1 MVSLRSSKV
10 KARKVIIEDSSS
22 EQVADNESDNDTK
35 KNKKSKVETKVAQ
48 KPTRGRKKKSSKE
61 YSEEDE
67 DFQVEAEEAED
78 EDDDD
83 DDQEERDYDENEDKE
98 ESFDHKKQKESKA
111 KKNQVKKEEMDLEDE
126 ESDESDDGEKIN
138 KKKGRNK
145 LEIQK
150 KSQSQPGNKGKRGR
164 PAKVKKEHLDEDI
177 NEDKNQDEEDEEEEE
192 QEQKVEAIKKKR
204 GRKPL
209 TQQKKEEQ
217 YNSDDSEQQQLQFN
231 NQETSQMAQKGKR
244 GYKRCKNESCSQL
257 IYIHQKVCPH
267 CFFEHKMSVQ
277 TLEKKQKDKKEK
289 SSNTFE
295 VLKAFIESS
304 QGNKKVKIK
313 KKDKLTIQQI
323 KKNALYLDE
332 FNIDQENLKQMFQEP
347 KGLLFNC
354 SEEEQKVR
362 NYGSSEESS
371 LKGSKP
377 SKKIKKEDL
386 SCQMQEKLDTNTIQG
401 QKKNEESNILE
412 ISKNSKFDLKVD
424 MNFNN
429 KQETVDIPQFGHFC
443 IFNQPQQQQEKG
455 QDDQKEQQGAQS
467 KITQFLKGNKEK
479 QKQNQQI
486 KKEEQQQQ
494 QGDDWR
500 FFLMNI
506 GFPITCVSW
515 SYINIKSEWKDQY
528 LAVGVNISEVSQD
541 SEKLEIFR
549 TMEAYNLLG
558 CHRAGQKYDCDG
570 CMLIFKI
577 PYDKLQN
584 AFKEPILI
592 KNIAVKGTPLCI
604 KWMPKFSSNSKTSYS
619 VLASNGSIYFYSF
632 DYSNSSQ
639 NENIS
644 VSQIKNNKST
654 TGQNNQSCPFRQAQK
669 QSPLMKITISQDVI
683 LSCFDWLNNENCN
696 YLIAGDQV
704 GNIYFIEILNDT
716 FKIAQYYNNAHIGQ
730 VLDVK
735 FYPQSNQQEQII
747 FASCGYDGLVK
758 IFDVFDSQFPV
769 FIYESCLKS
778 CKSIEWDIGGKY
790 LLVNRDKQHFSQLIL
805 SFFSTSNSKNIEL
818 NNFAEARQLQKINQN
833 FVVTTSTSGFFS
845 SYIFSS
851 NESGK
856 IFSNFTEQ
864 NRRISVKKVKKKSP
878 ECEGFEICSGTF
890 QGEND
895 SKRHYALQLSDLN
908 SFFLSKQN
916 DDEGNGK
923 DQEEDLDIEETN
935 KKQKNSKQK
944 IQKEFQNFQNQSYVT
959 SINLSQSNII
969 LLQIKTSE
977 KSNKNAQINS
987 YTLESFLAFSNYG
1000 GVLHIS
1006 KVYI

>member
-10 KARKVIIEDSSS
+10 KSRKVIIEDSSS
-22 EQVADNESDNDTK
+22 EQAADNESDNDAK
-35 KNKKSKVETKVAQ
+35 KNKKVKVETKVAQ
-48 KPTRGRKKKSSKE
+48 KSTRGRKKKSSKE

-67 DFQVEAEEAED
+67 DFEVEADVA

-83 DDQEERDYDENEDKE
+83 EEEDYDDIEDKE
-98 ESFDHKKQKESKA
+98 ESFNHQKQIESKA
-111 KKNQVKKEEMDLEDE
+111 KKSQIKKEEIDSDE
-126 ESDESDDGEKIN
+126 EEFDESDGEKAN
-138 KKKGRNK
+138 KKQGRNK

-150 KSQSQPGNKGKRGR
+150 KSQSQLTGNKVQGKRGR
-164 PAKVKKEHLDEDI
+164 PAKIKKEDLDEK
-177 NEDKNQDEEDEEEEE
+177 EGKNQDENNEGEEQ
-192 QEQKVEAIKKKR
+192 QEQKEEVIKKKR

-209 TQQKKEEQ
+209 NQQKKEEQ
-217 YNSDDSEQQQLQFN
+217 DNSEDSEQQQQQSN

-244 GYKRCKNESCSQL
+244 GFKRCKNESCSQL

-267 CFFEHKMSVQ
+267 CSFEHKMSVQ

-313 KKDKLTIQQI
+313 KKDQLPIQQI
-323 KKNALYLDE
+323 KKNALSLDE
-332 FNIDQENLKQMFQEP
+332 FNIDQENLKQMFKEP
-347 KGLLFNC
+347 KGSLFTYQ
-354 SEEEQKVR
+354 EEEQKIR
-362 NYGSSEESS
+362 NQDSFEESS

-377 SKKIKKEDL
+377 SKKIKKEE
-386 SCQMQEKLDTNTIQG
+386 SKVQEKLDQNIQG

-412 ISKNSKFDLKVD
+412 IPKNNKYDLKVD

-443 IFNQPQQQQEKG
+443 IFNQPQQQQQKD

-467 KITQFLKGNKEK
+467 KITQFLKGNNEK
-479 QKQNQQI
+479 LKQSNSI
-486 KKEEQQQQ
+486 KQEEQQQK

-515 SYINIKSEWKDQY
+515 SYTNIESEWKDQY
-528 LAVGVNISEVSQD
+528 LAVGINISEVSQD
-541 SEKLEIFR
+541 KEKLEIFR

-558 CHRAGQKYDCDG
+558 CHRVGQKYDCDG
-570 CMLIFKI
+570 CILIYKI
-577 PYDKLQN
+577 PYDKLSN
-584 AFKEPILI
+584 TFKEPVLI
-592 KNIAVKGTPLCI
+592 RNIAVQGTPLSI
-604 KWMPKFSSNSKTSYS
+604 KWMPKFSQNSKTSYS
-619 VLASNGSIYFYSF
+619 VLTSNGSIYFYSF
-632 DYSNSSQ
+632 DFSN
-639 NENIS
+639 NENS
-644 VSQIKNNKST
+644 CVSQIKNNKAIS
-654 TGQNNQSCPFRQAQK
+654 GQNNQSLLFRQAQK

-704 GNIYFIEILNDT
+704 GNIYFIEIQNSS

-758 IFDVFDSQFPV
+758 IFDVYDSPFPV

-790 LLVNRDKQHFSQLIL
+790 LLVNRDKQQFSQLIL

-818 NNFAEARQLQKINQN
+818 NNYAEARQLQKINQD
-833 FVVTTSTSGFFS
+833 FVVTTSASGFFS
-845 SYIFSS
+845 SYVFSS

-878 ECEGFEICSGTF
+878 ECEGFEICSGSF
-890 QGEND
+890 LGQND

-916 DDEGNGK
+916 DEEGNGK
-923 DQEEDLDIEETN
+923 ELDEEMDVEETN

-969 LLQIKTSE
+969 SLQIKTSE
-977 KSNKNAQINS
+977 KSNNNAQINS

>member
-10 KARKVIIEDSSS
+10 KSRKVIIEDSSS
-22 EQVADNESDNDTK
+22 DQVADNESDNDTK
-35 KNKKSKVETKVAQ
+35 KNKKVKVETKVAQ
-48 KPTRGRKKKSSKE
+48 KSTRGRKKKSSKE

-67 DFQVEAEEAED
+67 DFQVEADEAED
-78 EDDDD
+78 EDED
-83 DDQEERDYDENEDKE
+83 EEEADYDENEDKE
-98 ESFDHKKQKESKA
+98 ESFNNMKQKESKT
-111 KKNQVKKEEMDLEDE
+111 KKNLVKKEEIDPEDE
-126 ESDESDDGEKIN
+126 ESDESDGEKIN

-150 KSQSQPGNKGKRGR
+150 KSQSQPGNKGQGRRGR
-164 PAKVKKEHLDEDI
+164 PAKIKQENLDED
-177 NEDKNQDEEDEEEEE
+177 NNDDKIQNDEYEGEEE
-192 QEQKVEAIKKKR
+192 QEQKEEVVKKKR

-209 TQQKKEEQ
+209 TQQKKEELD
-217 YNSDDSEQQQLQFN
+217 NFDESEQQQQQSN

-267 CFFEHKMSVQ
+267 CQFEHKMSVQ

-289 SSNTFE
+289 LSNTFE
-295 VLKAFIESS
+295 ILKTFIESS
-304 QGNKKVKIK
+304 QGDKKVKIK
-313 KKDKLTIQQI
+313 KKDILPIQQI
-323 KKNALYLDE
+323 KKNALFLDE
-332 FNIDQENLKQMFQEP
+332 FNIDQENLTQMFQEV
-347 KGLLFNC
+347 KGSLFTC
-354 SEEEQKVR
+354 QEEEQKIG
-362 NYGSSEESS
+362 NYDSSEESS

-386 SCQMQEKLDTNTIQG
+386 SQKMQEKSDS
-401 QKKNEESNILE
+401 QKKKEENNILE
-412 ISKNSKFDLKVD
+412 IPKNSKYDLKVE

-443 IFNQPQQQQEKG
+443 IFNQPQQQQQKA

-479 QKQNQQI
+479 QKQIQSI
-486 KKEEQQQQ
+486 KQEEEQQQQ

-515 SYINIKSEWKDQY
+515 SYINIESEWKDQY

-558 CHRAGQKYDCDG
+558 CHRVGQKYECDG
-570 CMLIFKI
+570 CILIYKI
-577 PYDKLQN
+577 PYDKHSN
-584 AFKEPILI
+584 TFKEPVLI
-592 KNIAVKGTPLCI
+592 KNIAVQGTPLSI

-619 VLASNGSIYFYSF
+619 VLTSNGSIYFYSF
-632 DYSNSSQ
+632 DQTNSGL
-639 NENIS
+639 NENTC
-644 VSQIKNNKST
+644 VSQIKNNKAST
-654 TGQNNQSCPFRQAQK
+654 VQNNQNLLFRQAQK

-716 FKIAQYYNNAHIGQ
+716 FKIAQFYNNAHIGQ

-735 FYPQSNQQEQII
+735 FYPQSNQQEQIL

-758 IFDVFDSQFPV
+758 IFDVYDSPFPV

-790 LLVNRDKQHFSQLIL
+790 LLVNRDKQQFSQLIL

-818 NNFAEARQLQKINQN
+818 NNFVEARQLQKINQD
-833 FVVTTSTSGFFS
+833 FVVTTSTSGIFS

-856 IFSNFTEQ
+856 IFSNFKEQ

-890 QGEND
+890 QGLND

-908 SFFLSKQN
+908 SFFLNKQN
-916 DDEGNGK
+916 NDEDNNK
-923 DQEEDLDIEETN
+923 DQDEDLDVEETN
-935 KKQKNSKQK
+935 KKQKNSKNK
-944 IQKEFQNFQNQSYVT
+944 IKKEFQNFQNQSYVT

-969 LLQIKTSE
+969 SLQIKTSE
-977 KSNKNAQINS
+977 KSNNSTQINN